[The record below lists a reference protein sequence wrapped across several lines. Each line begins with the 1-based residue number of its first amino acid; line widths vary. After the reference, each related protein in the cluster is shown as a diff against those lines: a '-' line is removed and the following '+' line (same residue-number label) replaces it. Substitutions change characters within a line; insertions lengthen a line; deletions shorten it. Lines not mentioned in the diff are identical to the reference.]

1 MHLAE
6 QPVKKLLLGCQQC
19 GDCAIQHVGFLCP
32 ESGCPKHTRNGA
44 CGGSLQ
50 GMCEV
55 NPDRPCV
62 WFRAHNRLASKRR
75 TAEMCNGCVPPRMW
89 ELNDTSS
96 WINFHLGRDHQSASN
111 EIMDF
116 CRFRSCAPKDKA

>member
-1 MHLAE
+1 MVENPA
-6 QPVKKLLLGCQQC
+6 KSLLLSCQHC
-19 GDCAIQHVGFLCP
+19 GDCGIQHVGFLCP

-44 CGGSLQ
+44 CGGSRG

-55 NPDRPCV
+55 NPDRYCI
-62 WFRAHNRLASKRR
+62 WYRAHNRLAS
-75 TAEMCNGCVPPRMW
+75 AEKKSELHTGCVPPRMW

-96 WINFHLGRDHQSASN
+96 WINFHLRRDHQSASN

-116 CRFRSCAPKDKA
+116 CRLKSCNS